1 MELEI
6 LSLPCLR
13 DEGVGLAQD
22 LGGGAG
28 GALRDFENE
37 MLQDAHNWGAASGE
51 VAKMRPCGDPQ
62 VVKRAFCR
70 SLLRRLFDCGVL
82 GICQRPRG
90 RVGAFAVSKKPK
102 SIDGKEVKRQR
113 LILDCRQVNMAPPI
127 TELGSLASLCETELQ
142 VHESFYVGSADIQ
155 DCFYACRL
163 PSVMREFFCL
173 GWGLTMSEVFEVTGG
188 IVPQDCWNPGQYGQ
202 WSPCLTVL
210 PMGFTWSFYLVQKL
224 HEQSTL
230 HSLSIPRDRLFLDA
244 RPAPQLHDKQIGS
257 MPYSDNVHV
266 LGKDGDA
273 VERGLMR
280 ACQDLRDMGFS
291 IHEEQPATTH
301 MQTLGAIVDGELGLV
316 HLSSERMWNLIL
328 ASEYVGRTNKHFSSD
343 SIQRLLGHAMFL
355 CVLCRPGMSIFRSLY
370 DFAGRGLPKCRVWDS
385 ARRECCIF
393 SDIIP
398 MLVGNLRRPWSTRV
412 ICSDASPSGY
422 GIVERELPTE
432 TVRALGRWNERW
444 RFKRLPV
451 SEWRPRDR
459 ALGLSSIFD
468 IETAKRP
475 GLILEQSH
483 EYMEDESCEEV
494 PYGIMDPGAWKTA
507 KIGLWIDTSEHITL
521 KEGRAFVLSLR
532 WLSRDKNQRGRR
544 CCVLVDNLAL
554 AMCISKG
561 RAHNYHMLRVCQQY
575 SAIAWATDMHVRVR
589 WVPSEVNPAD
599 GPSRGSLLPSSS
611 WEEAAGLCGE
621 EGVEEWPLGGDS
633 SPEPECEAQ
642 ANCESGDIWANSGII
657 DHLQGT
663 PRASPRI
670 SLQEGSEA
678 VQGAEDSASAG
689 PQDQVRWRG
698 DSCYQI
704 SSTTA
709 PRTTKSPHQRLVWR
723 RKASVRSSANN
734 T

>member
-1 MELEI
+1 
-6 LSLPCLR
+6 
-13 DEGVGLAQD
+13 
-22 LGGGAG
+22 
-28 GALRDFENE
+28 
-37 MLQDAHNWGAASGE
+37 
-51 VAKMRPCGDPQ
+51 MR
-62 VVKRAFCR
+62 
-70 SLLRRLFDCGVL
+70 
-82 GICQRPRG
+82 
-90 RVGAFAVSKKPK
+90 
-102 SIDGKEVKRQR
+102 
-113 LILDCRQVNMAPPI
+113 
-127 TELGSLASLCETELQ
+127 
-142 VHESFYVGSADIQ
+142 
-155 DCFYACRL
+155 
-163 PSVMREFFCL
+163 
-173 GWGLTMSEVFEVTGG
+173 
-188 IVPQDCWNPGQYGQ
+188 
-202 WSPCLTVL
+202 
-210 PMGFTWSFYLVQKL
+210 FTWSFYLVQQL

-244 RPAPQLHDKQIGS
+244 RPVPQLHDKQIGS
-257 MPYSDNVHV
+257 MPYCDNVRV

-273 VERGLMR
+273 VERGRTR

-301 MQTLGAIVDGELGLV
+301 MQTLGGIVDGELGLV

-328 ASEYVGRTNKHFSSD
+328 AFEYVGRTNKHFSSD
-343 SIQRLLGHAMFL
+343 SIQRLLSHAMFL

-370 DFAGRGLPKCRVWDS
+370 DFAGKGLPKCRVWDS

-412 ICSDASPSGY
+412 TCSDASPSGY

-451 SEWRPRDR
+451 SEWHPRDR

-483 EYMEDESCEEV
+483 EYMEDESSEEV
-494 PYGIMDPGAWKTA
+494 PYGIMDPGAWQTA

-532 WLSRDKNQRGRR
+532 RLSRDKNQRGRR
-544 CCVLVDNLAL
+544 CCMLVDNLAL

-575 SAIAWATDMHVRVR
+575 SAIALATDMHVRVR

-663 PRASPRI
+663 PRASPGI

-678 VQGAEDSASAG
+678 VQSAEDSASAG
-689 PQDQVRWRG
+689 PQDQCVGETAAIRYPRRRLHGRRSRPTNVSFGEEKRRSGAAQTIPEVPQFIQGLLQGVRVDMATRRVRLDPCRLLRRHVLGRELACDGARNPGRSGACLHREEGEPGEVKEGPAGMAEANATTPARG
-698 DSCYQI
+698 WTCWDNMFSLQ
-704 SSTTA
+704 
-709 PRTTKSPHQRLVWR
+709 
-723 RKASVRSSANN
+723 
-734 T
+734 